1 MAVQIEK
8 ITTDTFTMEYFRFG
22 KGDRTYVILPGL
34 SIKSVMGA
42 ADIIAGNY
50 ASAAEDYTIYVFDR
64 RLNIPPIYTIEDM
77 ARDTAAAIRA
87 LGLKD
92 IYLFGAS
99 QGGVIAMTIAIE
111 NPDLVKK
118 MVLGSTS
125 SHMPEIQFR
134 TLEKWIRLAKSGD
147 SVALYLEFGRE
158 IYNESDFAHHR
169 DTLAKLGKSVT
180 QEDLNRFIILVEGIA
195 HFDVTDRL
203 DQIRCPV
210 LAIGVFD
217 DAVLECDDTMQIA
230 VKLDVRPDFRLYM
243 YNGYGHAAF
252 DTAPD
257 YRERILAFFAS

>member
-1 MAVQIEK
+1 MAIQIEK
-8 ITTDTFTMEYFRFG
+8 ITADTVEMEYFKFG

-42 ADIIAGNY
+42 ADVIAKHY
-50 ASAAEDYTIYVFDR
+50 ESAADDYTIYVFDR
-64 RLNIPPIYTIEDM
+64 RLNLPPVYTIEDM
-77 ARDTAAAIRA
+77 AKDTAAVIKA

-99 QGGVIAMTIAIE
+99 QGGMIAMTIAIE
-111 NPDLVKK
+111 NPALVKK

-125 SHMPEIQFR
+125 SHMSDAQFR
-134 TLEKWIRLAKSGD
+134 MLDKWIQLAKAGD
-147 SVALYLEFGRE
+147 SVELYLEFGRE
-158 IYNESDFAHHR
+158 IYNEKDFEHHH
-169 DTLAKLGKSVT
+169 DTLVELGKSVT
-180 QEDLNRFIILVEGIA
+180 QEDLDRFIILAEGIA

-203 DQIRCPV
+203 DQIQCPV

-217 DAVLECDDTMQIA
+217 DAVLDCDDTMQIA
-230 VKLDVRPDFRLYM
+230 VKLDARPDFRLYM

-257 YRERILAFFAS
+257 YKERILAFFAD